1 MLCHFPSKL
10 LGFVCALLD
19 VESLLLFF
27 VIRTLT
33 SRLFD
38 LALPL
43 LLERASRSLGFAP
56 AALGFALHL
65 HPHATACHP
74 LTPHVA
80 AAYG

>member
-1 MLCHFPSKL
+1 
-10 LGFVCALLD
+10 VCALLD
-19 VESLLLFF
+19 VESRVVFLL
-27 VIRTLT
+27 VSNLT
-33 SRLFD
+33 GSLFD
-38 LALPL
+38 LALPR
-43 LLERASRSLGFAP
+43 LLERASCSLGFAP